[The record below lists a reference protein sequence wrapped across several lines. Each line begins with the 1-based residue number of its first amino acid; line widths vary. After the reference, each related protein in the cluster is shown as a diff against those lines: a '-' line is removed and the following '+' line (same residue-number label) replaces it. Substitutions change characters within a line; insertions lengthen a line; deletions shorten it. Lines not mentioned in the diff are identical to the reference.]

1 MSYFVDSASLQ
12 AILKDVRVIDVRGS
26 SAYGEG
32 HIPGA
37 VCLDMKRDF
46 TGGTGFFPEVGRL
59 AKTLGE
65 NGISVDTPVVIYD
78 GGSHR
83 DAAKAW
89 VVLHYLGH
97 DRLQVLQGGFAAW
110 VGADYPV
117 SAVSEAVSPC
127 VYVPNV
133 RVEVLVELDEMKEK
147 LAHDH
152 SVLIDSRAKERFTG
166 EHEPKYEQV
175 GHIPGAVNYAA
186 KDVFAADG
194 TFRNKAD
201 LAGHFARVHDGKE
214 VVVSCGTGTSAC
226 MNFVALKEAGVDDVK
241 LFPGGFKQW
250 IDEGNDVETG
260 E

>member
-26 SAYGEG
+26 IAYGEG

-46 TGGTGFFPEVGRL
+46 TGETGFFPEVGRL

-65 NGISVDTPVVIYD
+65 NGISVDTSVVIYD

-83 DAAKAW
+83 DA
-89 VVLHYLGH
+89 
-97 DRLQVLQGGFAAW
+97 
-110 VGADYPV
+110 
-117 SAVSEAVSPC
+117 E
-127 VYVPNV
+127 
-133 RVEVLVELDEMKEK
+133 
-147 LAHDH
+147 
-152 SVLIDSRAKERFTG
+152 
-166 EHEPKYEQV
+166 
-175 GHIPGAVNYAA
+175 

-214 VVVSCGTGTSAC
+214 
-226 MNFVALKEAGVDDVK
+226 
-241 LFPGGFKQW
+241 
-250 IDEGNDVETG
+250 
-260 E
+260 